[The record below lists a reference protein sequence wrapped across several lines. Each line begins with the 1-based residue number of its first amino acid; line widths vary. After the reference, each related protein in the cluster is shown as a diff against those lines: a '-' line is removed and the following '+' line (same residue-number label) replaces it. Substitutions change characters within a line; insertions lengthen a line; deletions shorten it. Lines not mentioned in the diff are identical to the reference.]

1 MPVPGNG
8 TRAGSV
14 PLDALDAEQTADLLA
29 AAAALAGALAG
40 DPGAEA
46 ACAELAGDWP
56 DLAGL
61 HIALAV
67 AAADLD
73 EAIEQ
78 HTGIL
83 HS

>member
-8 TRAGSV
+8 ARAGSV
-14 PLDALDAEQTADLLA
+14 PLDALDAEQAADLLA

-40 DPGAEA
+40 QPEAEA
-46 ACAELAGDWP
+46 ACAELAADWQN
-56 DLAGL
+56 LAEL
-61 HIALAV
+61 HIALAI

-73 EAIEQ
+73 EAIEE

-83 HS
+83 HP

>member
-1 MPVPGNG
+1 MPVPGSG
-8 TRAGSV
+8 TPAGSV
-14 PLDALDAEQTADLLA
+14 PLDAVDAGQVADLLA

-40 DPGAEA
+40 QPAAEA
-46 ACAELAGDWP
+46 ACAELAP
-56 DLAGL
+56 DFDGLADL

-73 EAIEQ
+73 EAIEA

>member
-14 PLDALDAEQTADLLA
+14 PLDALDAEQVADLLA

-40 DPGAEA
+40 EPAAEA
-46 ACAELAGDWP
+46 ACAGLCADWQTLAEL
-56 DLAGL
+56 
-61 HIALAV
+61 HVALAI

-73 EAIEQ
+73 EAIEDC
-78 HTGIL
+78 TGIL
-83 HS
+83 HP

>member
-8 TRAGSV
+8 NRAGSV
-14 PLDALDAEQTADLLA
+14 PLDALDAEQVADLLGA
-29 AAAALAGALAG
+29 AAGLAGALAG
-40 DPGAEA
+40 QPAAEA
-46 ACAELAGDWP
+46 ACAELSADWQ

-61 HIALAV
+61 HIALAI

-73 EAIEQ
+73 EAIAE

-83 HS
+83 HP

>member
-29 AAAALAGALAG
+29 AAAGLAGELAG
-40 DPGAEA
+40 HPDAEA
-46 ACAELAGDWP
+46 ACAALATDWP

-61 HIALAV
+61 HIALAI

-73 EAIEQ
+73 EAIEA

>member
-1 MPVPGNG
+1 MPVPGN
-8 TRAGSV
+8 TVRAGSV
-14 PLDALDAEQTADLLA
+14 PMDALDAEEVADLLA

-40 DPGAEA
+40 HPDAEA
-46 ACAELAGDWP
+46 ACAAAAAGWD

-61 HIALAV
+61 HIALAI

-73 EAIEQ
+73 EAIDA

-83 HS
+83 HP

>member
-8 TRAGSV
+8 VRAGSV
-14 PLDALDAEQTADLLA
+14 PLDALDAEQIADLLGC
-29 AAAALAGALAG
+29 AALVAGALAG
-40 DPGAEA
+40 EPASEA
-46 ACAELAGDWP
+46 ACAGLCADWQ

-61 HIALAV
+61 HIALAI

-73 EAIEQ
+73 DAIEE

-83 HS
+83 HP